1 MKIMVIYDSTFGNTK
16 TIADTI
22 AKELGNDVQALSV
35 SDLKENSLDG
45 IEFLVVG
52 SPIIAW
58 KPSERMGMFLS
69 NIPQGRLKGV
79 KAAAFDTR
87 VKLFIHGDAVE
98 KIALALTEAGA
109 EMIGESNMFYVKGK
123 EGPLYKGE
131 TEKAIQWAKKLR
143 SIMR

>member
-58 KPSERMGMFLS
+58 KPSERMGMFTVATS
-69 NIPQGRLKGV
+69 CGWRRC
-79 KAAAFDTR
+79 ASR
-87 VKLFIHGDAVE
+87 SKLCVR
-98 KIALALTEAGA
+98 
-109 EMIGESNMFYVKGK
+109 
-123 EGPLYKGE
+123 P
-131 TEKAIQWAKKLR
+131 
-143 SIMR
+143 